1 MLYRMNKIK
10 ELRWQTGVVI
20 PEATLQQETLSVN
33 ETDYFTSYNK
43 ILNDYND
50 SIDFDL
56 TTCVEV
62 SKILSISCYK

>member
-1 MLYRMNKIK
+1 MNKIK
-10 ELRWQTGVVI
+10 ELRWQTGAVI